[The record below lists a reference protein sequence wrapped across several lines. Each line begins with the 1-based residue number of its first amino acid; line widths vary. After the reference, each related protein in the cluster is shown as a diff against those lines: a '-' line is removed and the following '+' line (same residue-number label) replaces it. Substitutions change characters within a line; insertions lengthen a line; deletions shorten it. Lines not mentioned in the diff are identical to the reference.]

1 LSTLWGVLRSLANW
15 WDSVELWITQLPFPF
30 QVVLAIVVLLPLC
43 GGVAALADKASD
55 AWDAWWGRLRLARQN
70 RDRRRAS
77 AATANTSANL
87 IAGTDRGA

>member
-1 LSTLWGVLRSLANW
+1 MSTLWGVLRSLANW

-43 GGVAALADKASD
+43 AGVAALADKATD
-55 AWDAWWGRLRLARQN
+55 VWDTWCERARATRRN

-77 AATANTSANL
+77 ARSASTKL

>member
-1 LSTLWGVLRSLANW
+1 MLRSLANW

-43 GGVAALADKASD
+43 AGVAVLADKASD
-55 AWDAWWGRLRLARQN
+55 AWDVWWERLRLARQN
-70 RDRRRAS
+70 RERRRAS
-77 AATANTSANL
+77 ARSAGTSASPSTKL